1 MPPEGRDAA
10 YLWDIVE
17 AARTIRD
24 FTRDVSLADYARDRK
39 LQLAIERALEIVGEA
54 ARRLSDR
61 FKSEHPE
68 VPWPQLIAQTK
79 RAGARIRRDQEGT
92 DLVGRNATDPTVDQ
106 YPRTAAART
115 SNTGIAHDGL
125 ADDTKVVCHDGE
137 PVSGTRA
144 CATLCNKLRRTRP
157 KSTLNG

>member
-54 ARRLSDR
+54 ARRLSDTFR
-61 FKSEHPE
+61 AEHPE
-68 VPWPQLIAQTK
+68 VPWPQLIAQRNVLAHEYGEIK
-79 RAGARIRRDQEGT
+79 KERIWLVATQRIPELIGILEPLLPVPPTPESPTT
-92 DLVGRNATDPTVDQ
+92 D
-106 YPRTAAART
+106 
-115 SNTGIAHDGL
+115 
-125 ADDTKVVCHDGE
+125 
-137 PVSGTRA
+137 
-144 CATLCNKLRRTRP
+144 
-157 KSTLNG
+157 